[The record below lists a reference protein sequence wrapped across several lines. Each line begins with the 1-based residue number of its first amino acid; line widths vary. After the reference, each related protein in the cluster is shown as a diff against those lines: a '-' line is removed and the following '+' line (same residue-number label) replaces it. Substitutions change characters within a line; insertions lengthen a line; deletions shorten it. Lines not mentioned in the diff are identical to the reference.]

1 MISRLRIPEGMA
13 AKGLALTIILVRA
26 SAVTETS
33 VDTDQNHTAQ
43 AHPQDILSTLCLQE
57 RE

>member
-1 MISRLRIPEGMA
+1 MDYHSGED
-13 AKGLALTIILVRA
+13 

-33 VDTDQNHTAQ
+33 VDIDQDHTAQ
-43 AHPQDILSTLCLQE
+43 AHPQNIFSTLCLQE